1 MSTVDE
7 KIYKDLRDRELL
19 GETISVVKV
28 TGSGMA
34 LPLFFL
40 FWIVDLITYPEFKW
54 TFLAIRALIVPLFYV
69 TSKLSVRATSSL
81 KIQRIACV
89 YSIAMAGGI
98 NIMLYLINFPGSS
111 YYGGLNLVATG
122 CLSFIPFSR
131 RYFVYTALGIYVPY
145 YLVGISQLIQQPDHW
160 PLLLANSFFIF
171 SSVAICFLIR
181 KFNESL
187 RIKEI
192 TSRLQ
197 LHNELENRESIIRIQ
212 TDEAVRL
219 KNLSTQFSP
228 QIVDSIRSGK
238 LKLESTGQRAEICA
252 VFIDIVNSTDK
263 VTSID
268 KDKVDLV
275 LTKFLEDS
283 IRILLKYDIT
293 IDKFLGDGILAFCN
307 APLKRMD
314 YASRVVKAALEIRE
328 KITMDCQF
336 YELHWNG
343 PLTLR
348 MGIARGY
355 VNVGF
360 YGSKKYYQSYTAIG
374 PAVNLASRLC
384 SSAEPGEIL
393 MEKDVYEMVSN
404 EFDTEALGKRSLKG
418 FEREA
423 FHVYKIISSKD
434 RTEKTA
440 ANMSECST
448 CGGILSLETNDQ
460 GQFVFMCRTC
470 CTIVDMK
477 SYEENLK
484 SGKKAA

>member
-1 MSTVDE
+1 MSKIDE
-7 KIYKDLRDRELL
+7 KIYKDLRDRELV
-19 GETISVVKV
+19 GETRSVVKV

-69 TSKLSVRATSSL
+69 TSKLSAKATSSL
-81 KIQRIACV
+81 KIQRIACA

-145 YLVGISQLIQQPDHW
+145 YLVALGQLMQQPEHW
-160 PLLLANSFFIF
+160 SLLLANSFFIF
-171 SSVAICFLIR
+171 SSVAICYLIR
-181 KFNESL
+181 GFNESL
-187 RIKEI
+187 RIKET

-197 LHNELENRESIIRIQ
+197 LHNELENRESIIRVQ

-219 KNLSTQFSP
+219 RNLSTQFSP

-252 VFIDIVNSTDK
+252 IFIDIVNSTDK
-263 VTSID
+263 VTRID
-268 KDKVDLV
+268 KDKVDRV

-283 IRILLKYDIT
+283 IKILLKYDIT

-307 APLKRMD
+307 APLPRAD

-328 KITMDCQF
+328 KVMMDRGF
-336 YELHWNG
+336 YETDWNG

-384 SSAEPGEIL
+384 SSAEPDQII
-393 MEKDVYEMVSN
+393 MEKDVYDLVSN
-404 EFDTEALGKRSLKG
+404 EVDTESLGKRSLKG
-418 FEREA
+418 FEQGSVQ
-423 FHVYKIISSKD
+423 VYEVISSKD

-440 ANMSECST
+440 ANMSECSS
-448 CGGILSLETNDQ
+448 CGGILSLETNEQ
-460 GQFVFMCRTC
+460 GQFVFMCRAC

-477 SYEENLK
+477 SYEDSLK
-484 SGKKAA
+484 IIKKVA